1 MNRIIKIIN
10 KEFGNLGQAALML
23 GLFNLLSQLLGLF
36 RDRSIAHYIGPSP
49 MLDAY
54 YSAFRIPDFI
64 FVSISSLVSITVI
77 IPFLLERMKGDNN
90 ENAKKF
96 ISEIFSVFLFA
107 IVLISLV
114 IFILLPYIVH
124 FTAGGFNNEMQHQV
138 VILSRIMLLSPI
150 LLGLSNLF
158 GTITQLFQRFFIYS
172 LSPIFYNFGIIF
184 GVIFLY
190 PKFGITGVAFGVAFG
205 ALMHFLIQAIASTKL
220 GFRPYLTTRIDF
232 SNIIKVLQT
241 SLPRTLGLSAN
252 SLTLISIVSFAS
264 FLTVGSISI
273 FTFANNLQT
282 IPQGLI
288 GISYAV
294 AAFPLLARAYA
305 NQNKNDFKNHLR
317 KAARAIIFWTL
328 PITFLFIVLRAQIVR
343 VVLGTGSFSWESTR
357 LVAAS
362 LAIFSISILAQS
374 MVSLLSRAY
383 YATGDTK
390 RPLIINVSCSMFII
404 LLAYFLIHFFNNVS
418 FFRDFI
424 ESLLKVTDIPGTAI
438 LMLPLAYSIGTILN
452 FVLHWISVRKDFMEG
467 EQFIFKSFFQSL
479 GASFFLG
486 VTAYGTLNF
495 LSPIFGTTTF
505 FGVFFQG
512 LIAGFFGILIGG
524 FVLYLL
530 KNEEIEELVKNLKT
544 KFWKAERIAPPQ
556 EEL

>member
-77 IPFLLERMKGDNN
+77 IPFILERMKGGGN
-90 ENAKKF
+90 EEAKKF

-107 IVLISLV
+107 IVFISLI

-124 FTAGGFNNEMQHQV
+124 FTAGGFSTDMQHQV
-138 VILSRIMLLSPI
+138 VLLSRIMLLSPI

-184 GVIFLY
+184 GVICLY
-190 PKFGITGVAFGVAFG
+190 PRFGIVGVAIGVVFG
-205 ALMHFLIQAIASTKL
+205 AFMHFLIQAIASTKL
-220 GFRPYLTTRIDF
+220 GFRPYLTSKIDF
-232 SNIIKVLQT
+232 SNIKKVLKT

-252 SLTLISIVSFAS
+252 SLALISIVSFAS

-305 NQNKNDFKNHLR
+305 NENKSEFKKHLR
-317 KAARAIIFWTL
+317 TSARAIIFWTL

-362 LAIFSISILAQS
+362 LAIFSLSILAQS

-404 LLAYFLIHFFNNVS
+404 LLAYFLIHFFNNVP
-418 FFRDFI
+418 FFRYFI
-424 ESLLKVTDIPGTAI
+424 ESMLKVTDIPGTAI

-452 FVLHWISVRKDFMEG
+452 FVLHWASVRKDFMEG

-479 GASFFLG
+479 GSSFFLG

-505 FGVFFQG
+505 LGVFFQG
-512 LIAGFFGILIGG
+512 LIAGFFGILVGG
-524 FVLYLL
+524 FVLYIL
-530 KNEEIEELVKNLKT
+530 KNEEIEELVTNLKT

>member
-77 IPFLLERMKGDNN
+77 IPFILERMKGGGN
-90 ENAKKF
+90 EEAKKF

-107 IVLISLV
+107 IVFISLI

-124 FTAGGFNNEMQHQV
+124 FTAGGFSPDMQHQV
-138 VILSRIMLLSPI
+138 VLLSRIMLLSPI

-184 GVIFLY
+184 GVICLY
-190 PKFGITGVAFGVAFG
+190 PRFGIAGVATGVVLGAF
-205 ALMHFLIQAIASTKL
+205 MHFLIQAMASTKL
-220 GFRPYLTTRIDF
+220 GFRPYLTSKIDF
-232 SNIIKVLQT
+232 SNIKKVLKT

-252 SLTLISIVSFAS
+252 SLSLISIVSFAS

-305 NQNKNDFKNHLR
+305 NENKSEFKKHLR
-317 KAARAIIFWTL
+317 ASARAIIFWTL

-362 LAIFSISILAQS
+362 LAIFSLSILAQS

-404 LLAYFLIHFFNNVS
+404 FLAYFLIHFFNNVP
-418 FFRDFI
+418 FFRYFI
-424 ESLLKVTDIPGTAI
+424 ESMLKVTDIPGTAI

-452 FVLHWISVRKDFMEG
+452 FVLHWASVRKDFMEG

-479 GASFFLG
+479 GSSFFLG

-495 LSPIFGTTTF
+495 LSPVFGTTTF
-505 FGVFFQG
+505 WGVFLQG
-512 LIAGFFGILIGG
+512 LIAGFFGILVGG

>member
-77 IPFLLERMKGDNN
+77 IPFILERMKDGGN
-90 ENAKKF
+90 EEAKKF
-96 ISEIFSVFLFA
+96 ISEIFSVFLFS
-107 IVLISLV
+107 IVFISLI

-124 FTAGGFNNEMQHQV
+124 FTAAGFNPEMQHQV
-138 VILSRIMLLSPI
+138 VLLSRIMLLSPI

-184 GVIFLY
+184 GVICLY
-190 PKFGITGVAFGVAFG
+190 PRFGIAGVATGVVLGAF
-205 ALMHFLIQAIASTKL
+205 MHFLIQAIASTKL
-220 GFRPYLTTRIDF
+220 GFRPYLTSKIDF
-232 SNIIKVLQT
+232 SNIKKVLKT

-252 SLTLISIVSFAS
+252 SLALISIVSFAS
-264 FLTVGSISI
+264 CLTVGSISI

-305 NQNKNDFKNHLR
+305 NENKSEFKKHLR
-317 KAARAIIFWTL
+317 TSARAIIFWTL

-404 LLAYFLIHFFNNVS
+404 LLAYFLIHLFNNVP
-418 FFRDFI
+418 FFRYFI
-424 ESLLKVTDIPGTAI
+424 ESMLKVTDIPGTAI

-452 FVLHWISVRKDFMEG
+452 FVLHWASVRKDFMEG

-479 GASFFLG
+479 GSSFFLG
-486 VTAYGTLNF
+486 ITAYGTLNF
-495 LSPIFGTTTF
+495 LSPVFGTTTF
-505 FGVFFQG
+505 LGVFFQG
-512 LIAGFFGILIGG
+512 LIAGFFGILVGG
-524 FVLYLL
+524 FVLYIL
-530 KNEEIEELVKNLKT
+530 KNEEIEELVTNLKT

>member
-1 MNRIIKIIN
+1 MNKIIKIIN

-77 IPFLLERMKGDNN
+77 IPFILERMKGGGN
-90 ENAKKF
+90 EEAKKF
-96 ISEIFSVFLFA
+96 ISEIFSVFLFS
-107 IVLISLV
+107 IVFISLI

-124 FTAGGFNNEMQHQV
+124 FTAGGFSIDMQHQV
-138 VILSRIMLLSPI
+138 VLLSRIMLLSPI

-184 GVIFLY
+184 GVICLY
-190 PKFGITGVAFGVAFG
+190 PRFGIVGVAIGVVFG
-205 ALMHFLIQAIASTKL
+205 AMMHFLIQAIASTKL
-220 GFRPYLTTRIDF
+220 GFRPYLTSKIDF
-232 SNIIKVLQT
+232 SNIKKVLKT

-252 SLTLISIVSFAS
+252 SLALISIVSFAS
-264 FLTVGSISI
+264 FLAVGSISI

-305 NQNKNDFKNHLR
+305 NENKSEFKKHLR
-317 KAARAIIFWTL
+317 TSARAIIFWTL

-362 LAIFSISILAQS
+362 LAIFSLSILAQS

-404 LLAYFLIHFFNNVS
+404 LLAYFLIHFFNNVP
-418 FFRDFI
+418 FFRYFI
-424 ESLLKVTDIPGTAI
+424 ESMLKVTDIPGTAI
-438 LMLPLAYSIGTILN
+438 LMLPLAYSIGTMLN
-452 FVLHWISVRKDFMEG
+452 FVLHWASVRKDFMEG

-486 VTAYGTLNF
+486 ITAYGTLNF
-495 LSPIFGTTTF
+495 LSPVFGTTTF
-505 FGVFFQG
+505 LGVFFQG
-512 LIAGFFGILIGG
+512 LIAGFFGILVGG
-524 FVLYLL
+524 FVLYIL
-530 KNEEIEELVKNLKT
+530 KNEEIEELVTNLKT

>member
-77 IPFLLERMKGDNN
+77 IPFILERMKGGGN
-90 ENAKKF
+90 EEAKKF

-107 IVLISLV
+107 IVFISLI

-124 FTAGGFNNEMQHQV
+124 FTAGGFSPDMQHQV
-138 VILSRIMLLSPI
+138 VLLSRIMLLSPI

-184 GVIFLY
+184 GVICLY
-190 PKFGITGVAFGVAFG
+190 PRFGIVGVAIGVVLGAF
-205 ALMHFLIQAIASTKL
+205 MHFLIQAIASTKL
-220 GFRPYLTTRIDF
+220 GFRPYLTSKIDF
-232 SNIIKVLQT
+232 SNIKKVLKT

-252 SLTLISIVSFAS
+252 SLALISIVSFAS

-305 NQNKNDFKNHLR
+305 NENKSEFKKHLR
-317 KAARAIIFWTL
+317 ASARAIIFWTL

-362 LAIFSISILAQS
+362 LAIFSLSILAQS

-404 LLAYFLIHFFNNVS
+404 FLAYFLIHFFNNVP
-418 FFRDFI
+418 FFRYFI
-424 ESLLKVTDIPGTAI
+424 ESMLKVTDIPGTAI

-452 FVLHWISVRKDFMEG
+452 FVLHWASVRKDFMEG

-479 GASFFLG
+479 GSSFFLG
-486 VTAYGTLNF
+486 ITAYGTLNF
-495 LSPIFGTTTF
+495 LSPVLGTTTF

-512 LIAGFFGILIGG
+512 LIAGFFGILVGG

-556 EEL
+556 EGL

>member
-1 MNRIIKIIN
+1 
-10 KEFGNLGQAALML
+10 
-23 GLFNLLSQLLGLF
+23 
-36 RDRSIAHYIGPSP
+36 

-77 IPFLLERMKGDNN
+77 IPFILERMKGGGN
-90 ENAKKF
+90 EEAKKF
-96 ISEIFSVFLFA
+96 ISEIFSVFLFS
-107 IVLISLV
+107 IVFISLI

-124 FTAGGFNNEMQHQV
+124 FTAGGFSIDMQHQV
-138 VILSRIMLLSPI
+138 VLLSRIMLLSPI

-184 GVIFLY
+184 GVICLY
-190 PKFGITGVAFGVAFG
+190 PRFGIVGVAIGVVFG
-205 ALMHFLIQAIASTKL
+205 AMMHFLIQAIASTKL
-220 GFRPYLTTRIDF
+220 GFRPYLTSKIDF
-232 SNIIKVLQT
+232 SNIKKVLKT

-252 SLTLISIVSFAS
+252 SLALISIVSFAS
-264 FLTVGSISI
+264 FLAVGSISI

-305 NQNKNDFKNHLR
+305 NENKSEFKKHLR
-317 KAARAIIFWTL
+317 TSARAIIFWTL

-362 LAIFSISILAQS
+362 LAIFSLSILAQS

-404 LLAYFLIHFFNNVS
+404 LLAYFLIHFFNNVP
-418 FFRDFI
+418 FFRYFI
-424 ESLLKVTDIPGTAI
+424 ESMLKVTDIPGTAI
-438 LMLPLAYSIGTILN
+438 LMLPLAYSIGTMLN
-452 FVLHWISVRKDFMEG
+452 FVLHWASVRKDFMEG

-486 VTAYGTLNF
+486 ITAYGTLNF
-495 LSPIFGTTTF
+495 LSP
-505 FGVFFQG
+505 VFYF
-512 LIAGFFGILIGG
+512 
-524 FVLYLL
+524 
-530 KNEEIEELVKNLKT
+530 
-544 KFWKAERIAPPQ
+544 
-556 EEL
+556 